1 MSITDKIAVRG
12 GADYTFVCS
21 KIPFAI
27 TCSTDLPH
35 TEHNLIDLD
44 LINKMKVPL
53 RNVKVKRMVLMG
65 RNVRYVGS
73 VSQTIQCVSRGKVC
87 GTIHLQALVVRDLF
101 NLFNVDSIASSKTYE
116 RLTGRKP
123 PKPTRNDAMDE
134 EEDDENTDDTEEDDE
149 IGDDTEDDET
159 GDDTKADDKI
169 GGDKVSK
176 DQEDDTTKE
185 GLNKNQKQNDDHDSG
200 RVGEA
205 DIQDIPW
212 NWGVK
217 PVPTVDELYPDE
229 DPADN
234 ARWYQELH
242 QPRPRTP
249 PSRTIGKT
257 KIKYKTNVSTEDY
270 DEKMFCKL
278 CFHEGEPLTVVM
290 SHHNLDITC
299 PTMTDTEKETMYG
312 PNWIA
317 RMYGYPD

>member
-1 MSITDKIAVRG
+1 MSITDKVSVRG

-44 LINKMKVPL
+44 LINKMKIPL

-73 VSQTIQCVSRGKVC
+73 VSQTIQCVNRGKVC

-101 NLFNVDSIASSKTYE
+101 SLFNVDSIASSKTYE
-116 RLTGRKP
+116 RLTGRKS
-123 PKPTRNDAMDE
+123 PKPTKDDEMDE
-134 EEDDENTDDTEEDDE
+134 EEDDEV
-149 IGDDTEDDET
+149 GDDMEE
-159 GDDTKADDKI
+159 DDKI
-169 GGDKVSK
+169 GD
-176 DQEDDTTKE
+176 DMEEDDKIEDDDTKE
-185 GLNKNQKQNDDHDSG
+185 GRNEKQQQNDDHGGND
-200 RVGEA
+200 RVGEV
-205 DIQDIPW
+205 DIRDIPW

-229 DPADN
+229 SPEDN
-234 ARWYQELH
+234 ARWYQEFH

-249 PSRTIGKT
+249 PRPRKPIGKT
-257 KIKYKTNVSTEDY
+257 KSIHVSNISTED
-270 DEKMFCKL
+270 DEMFCQL
-278 CFHEGEPLTVVM
+278 CFYEGEPVSVVR
-290 SHHNLDITC
+290 SHHNLDVTC
-299 PTMTDTEKETMYG
+299 PTMTDKEKETMYG

-317 RMYGYPD
+317 KMYGYPD